1 MTEFDPVPRRAGSN
15 LITGLVVATLSGAA
29 MSGCSSSLSGEYGGE
44 NCLYEMNF
52 RPDGAVYI
60 KFMGMEVAGQ
70 YKIDGDKVAVGA
82 PGKEMLVF
90 TKKGNTLEAGFMG
103 EKMECK
109 KK

>member
-1 MTEFDPVPRRAGSN
+1 MRRCARPN
-15 LITGLVVATLSGAA
+15 LAWLVVASLAGAA
-29 MSGCSSSLSGEYGGE
+29 MSGCSSGLSGEYGGD

-90 TKKGNTLEAGFMG
+90 TRNGDTLEAGFMG